1 MDNPGLSLALSSV
14 VSLIVIIGALG
25 GATYLARRLRNTGWG
40 QRASTQNNSIKLIA
54 TRPLGPQSSLVI
66 VEAEGKRFLVGISRT
81 GMTAIGRVDE

>member
-1 MDNPGLSLALSSV
+1 VDNPGLSLALSSV
-14 VSLIVIIGALG
+14 VSLIVILGALV

-40 QRASTQNNSIKLIA
+40 QRASTQNNVIKLIA